1 MRQSSMRCQTVNSVQ
16 LQQIPRTYILVSMSP
31 VSWWR
36 MTNVPLSKQCYK
48 MHCFKS
54 KLLFDWAMG
63 GLMTFSFVF
72 QHKRKLRNSW
82 VVPLTWFHRQSRSP
96 KWSRCFLWP
105 LLLLFSFFIYVL
117 YNVDM
122 LKRCKKSEFHVFEE
136 WNCNDGAISEGNSN
150 SVNIGS
156 GNNLKMIEVQ
166 QFLVLITKFQLNKLH
181 RD

>member
-63 GLMTFSFVF
+63 GLMTFSFMF

-105 LLLLFSFFIYVL
+105 LLLLFSFLYMYYIMLTCWNDVKNRNFMFLRNENATTVL
-117 YNVDM
+117 
-122 LKRCKKSEFHVFEE
+122 
-136 WNCNDGAISEGNSN
+136 
-150 SVNIGS
+150 SV
-156 GNNLKMIEVQ
+156 KVTAT
-166 QFLVLITKFQLNKLH
+166 V
-181 RD
+181 

>member
-63 GLMTFSFVF
+63 GLMTFSFMF

-105 LLLLFSFFIYVL
+105 LLLLFSFLYTYYIMLTCWNDVKNRNFMFLRNENATTVL
-117 YNVDM
+117 
-122 LKRCKKSEFHVFEE
+122 
-136 WNCNDGAISEGNSN
+136 
-150 SVNIGS
+150 SV
-156 GNNLKMIEVQ
+156 KVTAT
-166 QFLVLITKFQLNKLH
+166 V
-181 RD
+181 